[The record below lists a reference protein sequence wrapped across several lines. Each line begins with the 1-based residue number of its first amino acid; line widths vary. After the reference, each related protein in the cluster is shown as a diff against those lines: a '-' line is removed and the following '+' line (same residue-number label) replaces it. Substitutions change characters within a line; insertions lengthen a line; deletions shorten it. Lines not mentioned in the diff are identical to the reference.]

1 MSEKGIAAACE
12 DMEKLMRKSRGVLFS
27 ALICSGLLAAMA
39 RTASAQAWVPPKGEA
54 TLSLGWGFS
63 WADHH
68 VNYDGTIN
76 SPGDMLFH
84 SALSDLSYGVT
95 NRLAVSVNLPF
106 VVSKYDGKFPH
117 KARAAA
123 PPGAPLYDD
132 GTWHGT
138 FQDFR
143 AEVRFRATTGSLAVT
158 PIVALVVPSHFYEYL
173 AHSAPGRGLTE
184 GQFGVAAGRVL
195 DPILP
200 KAYAEASYVY
210 AVPEK
215 VLGISHN
222 RSELSVDVGYFV
234 TGSLTVRMFGGLTKT
249 YGGWRAVIDFPPPTN
264 PDWESHDRL
273 RKAEYVRLG
282 GGLSYALTGSIEVG
296 VSGFANLR
304 PRSDV
309 NMSGVSVMVN
319 YGFSPS
325 QIIKRHKGSKP
336 REPK

>member
-1 MSEKGIAAACE
+1 
-12 DMEKLMRKSRGVLFS
+12 MRNSRGVVFS
-27 ALICSGLLAAMA
+27 ALVCIGCLVAMTG
-39 RTASAQAWVPPKGEA
+39 TASAQAWVPPKGEA

-68 VNYDGTIN
+68 TSYTGAIQT
-76 SPGDMLFH
+76 PGDMLFH
-84 SALSDLSYGVT
+84 SALADLSYGVT
-95 NRLAVSVNLPF
+95 NRLAVGVSLPF
-106 VVSKYDGKFPH
+106 VVSRYGGQTPH
-117 KARAAA
+117 KARLAA

-132 GTWHGT
+132 GTWNGT

-143 AEVRFRATTGSLAVT
+143 AEVRFRATSGSLAIT

-184 GQFGVAAGRVL
+184 GQFGVSVGRVL
-195 DPILP
+195 DPLLS
-200 KAYAEASYVY
+200 KAYAQARYVY

-222 RSELSVDVGYFV
+222 RSDVSVDLGYFV
-234 TGSLTVRMFGGLTKT
+234 TDALTASVSGGLTKT
-249 YGGWRAVIDFPPPTN
+249 HGGWRSLIDFPPQTN

-282 GGLSYALTGSIEVG
+282 GGLSYALSGSVDVG
-296 VSGFANLR
+296 VSGFATLR
-304 PRSDV
+304 SRSDV
-309 NMSGVSVMVN
+309 NMSGVSLSVS

-325 QIIKRHKGSKP
+325 QIIKRGRGSKP
-336 REPK
+336 